1 MRARTAGTAHGS
13 ELPSHGPTAAREP
26 RDGRRPAPSAQRS
39 SRTALPTDRLRAP
52 TAARGYLPAELPQPS
67 FILHPFI
74 AEPVVGCVSLPQP
87 SPRRFQHFLR
97 AKGTRWGAPTASPLR
112 AVPTPPHPPPG
123 LRSWP
128 APLLLCFPL
137 PHPHPDPAPHLH
149 AAMRHA
155 PLPPHSRRYSA
166 RCPAAQLPAPRS
178 AAPAPVSQRTTQ
190 RSALHPAKLD
200 GNSVPTRFGLKAT
213 LRKPRLAHCLQYLQL
228 SHVAQSKCCIR
239 YESMNSLPQSPQM
252 R

>member
-1 MRARTAGTAHGS
+1 MGRTDGVPP
-13 ELPSHGPTAAREP
+13 PSCPH
-26 RDGRRPAPSAQRS
+26 
-39 SRTALPTDRLRAP
+39 
-52 TAARGYLPAELPQPS
+52 
-67 FILHPFI
+67 
-74 AEPVVGCVSLPQP
+74 
-87 SPRRFQHFLR
+87 
-97 AKGTRWGAPTASPLR
+97 
-112 AVPTPPHPPPG
+112 PTPPG
-123 LRSWP
+123 AALLACP
-128 APLLLCFPL
+128 AAAVLPPL